1 MKLESK
7 LGLSTGVLVAAMF
20 LSAYTA
26 HVRIA
31 EANHLSDV
39 IITNRL
45 PLITGSRDVRS
56 HFTDTIRGLESYMLF
71 GVDPASSAAYRRSR
85 GDEFEQT
92 EASIAKLR
100 EDSAHF
106 DLGADAARLTALESG
121 LASLKPLEE
130 KVETLNE
137 SKTPQGTAQAYDT
150 LQNQILPLERTLFA
164 NVTDMAQSQMSQTN
178 QDLDRLRRA
187 NRATVMTLW
196 LATILG
202 ALVGGCI
209 SILLARRI
217 TSGVTLV
224 AERADAIA
232 AGDLTGGPLDLQ
244 SEDQIG
250 ALAVAMQKMQTN
262 LAGIIGTV
270 AHTAGSLTGSA
281 ASMRT
286 ASDQIHRRMDQ
297 QSQQT
302 QQAATAMQEMS
313 ASIAEVSRH
322 TQSAAE
328 TARSAAETAREGGTI
343 VKQVLGSMHSIATAV
358 SDTSATVGL
367 LGDDSRR
374 ISQIV
379 TVIDEIARKTNLLA
393 LNAAIEAARAG
404 DQGRGFAVVAGEVR
418 RLAESTAQAT
428 GEIASMIQGIQDR
441 TRTAIASMESGTG
454 TVQQGV
460 VTTTQAGE
468 ALERI
473 IGMAERVDR
482 MIAQIAIAAS
492 QQTVAA
498 DQSSA
503 SLDAIHSL
511 SHDNLTEMA
520 TTAAGIE
527 LLRTTAVTLEQQV
540 DRFSLQA
547 APDSRLVR
555 GFAGSER
562 QPSLQI
568 A

>member
-7 LGLSTGVLVAAMF
+7 LGLSTGLLVVAMF

-31 EANHLSDV
+31 EANRLSDV

-45 PLITGSRDVRS
+45 PLITGSRDVQS
-56 HFTDTIRGLESYMLF
+56 HFTSTIGALESYMLF
-71 GVDPASSAAYRRSR
+71 GIDPASSATYRKSRS
-85 GDEFEQT
+85 DQFAQAEQ
-92 EASIAKLR
+92 SLAKLR
-100 EDSAHF
+100 DDSAHF
-106 DLGADAARLTALESG
+106 EMGSDQARLATIESG

-137 SKTPQGTAQAYDT
+137 SKSPQGTAQAYDT
-150 LQNQILPLERTLFA
+150 LQNQIMPLERSMFST
-164 NVTDMAQSQMSQTN
+164 VTDLVQSQTAQTN
-178 QDLDRLRRA
+178 QDLDHLRSA
-187 NRATVMTLW
+187 NHATVVTLW

-202 ALVGGCI
+202 ALIGGFI
-209 SILLARRI
+209 SFMLARRI
-217 TSGVTLV
+217 STGVTMV
-224 AERADAIA
+224 AERANAIA
-232 AGDLTGGPLDLQ
+232 SGDLTGAPLALD
-244 SEDQIG
+244 STDQIG
-250 ALAVAMQKMQTN
+250 TLATAMQQMQAN

-270 AHTAGSLTGSA
+270 ANTAGSLTGSA

-286 ASDQIHRRMDQ
+286 ASDLVHRRMDQ

-367 LGDDSRR
+367 LGDDSRK

-454 TVQQGV
+454 TVQEGV
-460 VTTTQAGE
+460 ATTTQAGE

-511 SHDNLTEMA
+511 SHENLTEMA

-527 LLRTTAVTLEQQV
+527 SLRTTAVTLEQQV
-540 DRFSLQA
+540 DRFNLQP

-555 GFAGSER
+555 PAAGMGR
-562 QPSLQI
+562 QGALLP